1 MNFIRFKGHET
12 YINLDNV
19 QKIVYDKPSG
29 RITLDFNNENDLSNI
44 FFEGQDARDLV
55 RYLDEKTTLFERG
68 QKVATHATGIELNP
82 DA

>member
-1 MNFIRFKGHET
+1 MNFIRFRGDET

-19 QKIVYDKPSG
+19 QKATYDKISG